1 MRLFRNSLARNKLR
15 KKANTP
21 TKSRTWVTGLGNLG
35 SILLSYRGEVYHLAA
50 GFVFGADFGL
60 ATLFFATA
68 AANFSEER

>member
-1 MRLFRNSLARNKLR
+1 
-15 KKANTP
+15 
-21 TKSRTWVTGLGNLG
+21 
-35 SILLSYRGEVYHLAA
+35 LSYRGEVYHLAA